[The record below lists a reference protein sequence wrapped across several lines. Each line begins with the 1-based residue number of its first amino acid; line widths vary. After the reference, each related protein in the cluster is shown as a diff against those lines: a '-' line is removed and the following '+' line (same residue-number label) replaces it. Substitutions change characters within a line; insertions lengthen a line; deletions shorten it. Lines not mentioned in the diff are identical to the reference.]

1 MQPRKYF
8 RPDSHSKTALI
19 VIIIITFLSLSG
31 FSRAQFLL
39 IEETTNEAKSQE
51 IKTNFSFGEKKTI
64 VMIP

>member
-19 VIIIITFLSLSG
+19 VIIITFLGLSG

-39 IEETTNEAKSQE
+39 IEETTNQAKSHE
-51 IKTNFSFGEKKTI
+51 IKTNFGFGEKKTI

>member
-8 RPDSHSKTALI
+8 RPDNHSKTAL
-19 VIIIITFLSLSG
+19 VVIIITFLSLSG

-39 IEETTNEAKSQE
+39 IEETTNQAKSQE
-51 IKTNFSFGEKKTI
+51 IKTNFGFGEKKTI

>member
-8 RPDSHSKTALI
+8 RPDNHSKTAL
-19 VIIIITFLSLSG
+19 VVIIITFLSLSG

-39 IEETTNEAKSQE
+39 IEETTNQAKSQE
-51 IKTNFSFGEKKTI
+51 IKTNFGFGENNTI

>member
-19 VIIIITFLSLSG
+19 VIIITFLSLSG

-39 IEETTNEAKSQE
+39 IEETTNQAKSQE
-51 IKTNFSFGEKKTI
+51 IKTNFGFGEKKTI